1 MPFCPY
7 CKEIVGNG
15 ATECPSCGMTWSAG
29 EQAQSAPRIV
39 SEEPRQQP
47 TYQQPPPQYQQP
59 PPQQPAYQQPP
70 QYQQQYQPP
79 PQPAYQPQ
87 PQYRQPPPQYQA
99 PPPQYQQPYAA
110 PRPRRMV
117 GIGSMIGAIIGG
129 VIALIATF
137 MLFFEV
143 YLNDSNLVSMMD
155 FLDGAPNEFMYAYLI
170 PVFGIIAILTAS
182 IGYAIQNKGLGYVTG
197 ILGIFVLIIPL
208 VFAFHLASESGED
221 IQDIFYFSS
230 ENAFDQGYW
239 QMYLGGFMSMSAGL
253 MIAISGFGLAGKIR
267 RVRQPPQQYYR

>member
-1 MPFCPY
+1 
-7 CKEIVGNG
+7 
-15 ATECPSCGMTWSAG
+15 
-29 EQAQSAPRIV
+29 
-39 SEEPRQQP
+39 
-47 TYQQPPPQYQQP
+47 
-59 PPQQPAYQQPP
+59 
-70 QYQQQYQPP
+70 
-79 PQPAYQPQ
+79 
-87 PQYRQPPPQYQA
+87 
-99 PPPQYQQPYAA
+99 
-110 PRPRRMV
+110 MV